1 MIMKTLHTIYTNF
14 AKRLALVLTLLLTH
28 GVTSIWAETSTFTW
42 GTNPSAYTSGS
53 SNFSE
58 GQVTFT
64 GTKGTGSTPT
74 RAWSDGLRMYAG
86 GTAQFSV
93 PNGYVITKIEGYT
106 TFDFNDATG
115 QQTVLFTGLSKA
127 TCSTDVTVTYQSSGY
142 TITYNTNGGTAVS
155 STTGTKLPNPL
166 PTTTKTGYTFAGWY
180 TNSTLTTAAVAGA
193 TISSN
198 TTLYAKWTAN
208 KYTVKFNGNGNTGG
222 SMNDQSFTYG
232 TAQNLTANAFEKYG
246 HTFAGW
252 SKTSNGSVAYTDG
265 QSVSNLTSTNNGT
278 VTLYAKWTE
287 KPLTN
292 YRTSCTTQT
301 VLSLRPQPAYRHS
314 VKNLLFCK
322 FHHINMSKIT
332 LLVCAFACKQLT
344 IFL

>member
-1 MIMKTLHTIYTNF
+1 MKTLHTIYTNF
-14 AKRLALVLTLLLTH
+14 AKRLALVLTLLLTL

-155 STTGTKLPNPL
+155 STTRTKLPNPL

-287 KPLTN
+287 KALTN

-301 VLSLRPQPAYRHS
+301 VLSLRPQPAYRQF
-314 VKNLLFCK
+314 VKNLPFFVNFIISICQRSLCWSV
-322 FHHINMSKIT
+322 HLHANN
-332 LLVCAFACKQLT
+332 
-344 IFL
+344 